1 MDIPIP
7 AKDAQK
13 AAGDKSIAGRRKVKG
28 GEKWDMATGK
38 EAPMHHDKEEDE
50 EEKVEESPEEH
61 EVEVELNSILKKG
74 PSKSWLS
81 SIKFRVSH

>member
-1 MDIPIP
+1 
-7 AKDAQK
+7 
-13 AAGDKSIAGRRKVKG
+13 
-28 GEKWDMATGK
+28 
-38 EAPMHHDKEEDE
+38 MHHDKEEDE

-61 EVEVELNSILKKG
+61 EVKVELNSILKKG